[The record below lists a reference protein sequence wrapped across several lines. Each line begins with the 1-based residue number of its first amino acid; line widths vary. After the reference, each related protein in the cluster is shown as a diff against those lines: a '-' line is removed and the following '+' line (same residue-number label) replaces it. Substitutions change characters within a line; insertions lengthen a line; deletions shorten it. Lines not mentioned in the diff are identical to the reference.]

1 MLLSFLALSL
11 VTGLEIV
18 WMFEGSLIGVR
29 GFATAFCFAGA
40 AGFLLLALWRSER
53 VYIGMVD
60 VMVFVS

>member
-1 MLLSFLALSL
+1 
-11 VTGLEIV
+11 
-18 WMFEGSLIGVR
+18 MFEGSLIGVR
-29 GFATAFCFAGA
+29 GFATTFCFAGA